1 MSLRIKSILVLC
13 LSTCACAQTPKSAE
27 AFVRGIY
34 GEYSQPAPLDYPD
47 FRGKKAN
54 QYFSPTV
61 VQLIRRDQVT
71 HRGEAGN
78 LDFDPF
84 CSCQDPDG
92 LKLIGLNITPVSEGK
107 AIAHT
112 TLEISGSRIEL
123 RLTLAKVSGHWR
135 VDNIAEDG
143 KFDLREILRS
153 R

>member
-1 MSLRIKSILVLC
+1 VSLRLKFILVLC
-13 LSTCACAQTPKSAE
+13 LSTTTWAQTSNSTE

-34 GEYSQPAPLDYPD
+34 AEYAQSGPD
-47 FRGKKAN
+47 ITGKKVD
-54 QYFSPTV
+54 QYFTPTI
-61 VQLIRRDQVT
+61 VQLIRHDQAST
-71 HRGEAGN
+71 SRGEVGR

-112 TLEISGSRIEL
+112 TLETSGGRIEL

-135 VDNIAEDG
+135 VDNIVENG

-153 R
+153 K